1 MHGRLK
7 VKTTAQQ
14 EAEKK
19 KERAVK
25 LAGYRHAMAAILAR
39 RRDGHQDEEQLQLTA
54 QVLTAN
60 PDIHTLWNIRREC
73 VHSLVSG
80 QVSAQLLGGV
90 QHNFPSV
97 QARAGDGEAEG
108 EGEAAWRREVELTA
122 QCLIT
127 NPKSY
132 GAWHHR
138 CYSLDQVTTNTIT

>member
-39 RRDGHQDEEQLQLTA
+39 RRDGQQDEKQLQLTA
-54 QVLTAN
+54 QVLTVN

-73 VHSLVSG
+73 VHALVSG
-80 QVSAQLLGGV
+80 QVSAQAVRRSSSITCDLGTG
-90 QHNFPSV
+90 
-97 QARAGDGEAEG
+97 R
-108 EGEAAWRREVELTA
+108 RREA
-122 QCLIT
+122 
-127 NPKSY
+127 
-132 GAWHHR
+132 GGGGGGG
-138 CYSLDQVTTNTIT
+138 